1 MVFEFLKKKSVD
13 TTIVSSV
20 SSENK
25 NGRKT
30 RDEHRLECQEL
41 IDEAA
46 VEAAR
51 YLAESIMRK
60 KAGQIIDFG
69 YINEMHQVPA
79 NQIIAEQERESLAGE
94 IKETVLREMRS
105 DRGISE
111 ILIAVIER
119 GEKSPKILG
128 RAILEY
134 KKLGEKDSRKLG
146 EIILEELE
154 TKK

>member
-1 MVFEFLKKKSVD
+1 MAFEFLRKN
-13 TTIVSSV
+13 SV
-20 SSENK
+20 SIPSSLENK
-25 NGRKT
+25 NRNGRKT

-51 YLAESIMRK
+51 SLAESIIRK
-60 KAGQIIDFG
+60 EAGQIIDFG

-79 NQIIAEQERESLAGE
+79 NQIISEQKRERMAGE
-94 IKETVLREMRS
+94 IKKTVLREIRS

-134 KKLGEKDSRKLG
+134 KKLGEKDSKKLG